1 MTDLDDFSSKERFLE
16 LEREKEAFDKLFN
29 GQWKKAKKAIRKNIL
44 WAPTPKIEKKK
55 KAKENENTIE
65 DSDKLDDANS
75 EVVEDPM
82 IQEVEDKKLILKDDS
97 QVLELEEL
105 ESTNQIEEDK
115 DLNSIQSENDDV
127 E

>member
-1 MTDLDDFSSKERFLE
+1 MTDLDDFSSKERFIE

-55 KAKENENTIE
+55 KTKESENNIENPNKLEDINED
-65 DSDKLDDANS
+65 DSLNS
-75 EVVEDPM
+75 NLPIVE
-82 IQEVEDKKLILKDDS
+82 EENVEKKLED
-97 QVLELEEL
+97 
-105 ESTNQIEEDK
+105 DK
-115 DLNSIQSENDDV
+115 DLNSIQSENNDV